1 MLMLNTEN
9 IFIKSSILPLIPAFV
24 REPQQQTPQPRSLV
38 LEQLTVAA
46 RTSGAIFVKRPPRS
60 FAEQANTPN
69 PSTNIQHQRMSML
82 RFGVSAVEAKIAS
95 KVVHLQHRSARY
107 TRVLASPQLSRGATD
122 AHHQHAVLAAKMRTT
137 TSMGVAVVGATA
149 AAALGV
155 GLDLSGHEA
164 HSRAAIEPQH
174 KKKWHLFDQIGSGAF
189 GTVRIGMHE
198 ESGEVAAIKIV
209 EPDKRNYLALER
221 EISALKLV
229 KALGGHSNIIDLKDV
244 YVDGRKVCLVTE
256 LARGGELFDHIVAF
270 GAFTEDRASA
280 FAREIGGALG
290 FLHRHGI
297 VHKDIKPENILMS
310 SRDQTNPS
318 NFVKLAD
325 FGSAG
330 PASMDNK
337 LDDVGTSAYLP
348 PELLQSG
355 ICTTACDMWALGC
368 VLYIV
373 LSGSHPF
380 DLDGTATDEEVEE
393 RIKNSPVTFDFAAW
407 DNVSSD
413 AKDLISK
420 LLTKDP
426 GQRLTADQLLLHPW
440 IVSRGPKSAHVP
452 MQMPPSILSNN
463 TIHPVAVQ

>member
-1 MLMLNTEN
+1 
-9 IFIKSSILPLIPAFV
+9 
-24 REPQQQTPQPRSLV
+24 
-38 LEQLTVAA
+38 
-46 RTSGAIFVKRPPRS
+46 
-60 FAEQANTPN
+60 
-69 PSTNIQHQRMSML
+69 ML
-82 RFGVSAVEAKIAS
+82 RLGRSANLLAAVEAKMAS
-95 KVVHLQHRSARY
+95 KVVRLQHRSARY
-107 TRVLASPQLSRGATD
+107 TRVLANAYQSHGSRCASD
-122 AHHQHAVLAAKMRTT
+122 AHHQHAMLTVKMRTT
-137 TSMGVAVVGATA
+137 NVGVAVVGA
-149 AAALGV
+149 AALSA
-155 GLDLSGHEA
+155 GLTATSPDA

-189 GTVRIGMHE
+189 GTVRIGMDE
-198 ESGEVAAIKIV
+198 DSGEVAAIKIV
-209 EPDKRNYLALER
+209 ETDKRNYPALER

-290 FLHRHGI
+290 FLHRHGL

-355 ICTTACDMWALGC
+355 MCTTACDMWALGC

-380 DLDGTATDEEVEE
+380 DLDGTATDGEVEE
-393 RIKNSPVTFDFAAW
+393 RIKHSPVTFDFAAW
-407 DNVSSD
+407 TDVSSD

-420 LLTKDP
+420 LLHKDP
-426 GQRLTADQLLLHPW
+426 NERLTADQLLLHPW
-440 IVSRGPKSAHVP
+440 IVARSPKSTPIQALL
-452 MQMPPSILSNN
+452 QSSPSTLSNHN
-463 TIHPVAVQ
+463 IHESVGAQ